1 MVIVAVFTPIDVGVK
16 VTVKVA
22 VPPGAIVDAACETE
36 KSPELS

>member
-22 VPPGAIVDAACETE
+22 VPPGAIDEAE
-36 KSPELS
+36 